1 MTWSFAGSTSISE
14 ELSVKFG
21 KRETNPP
28 WLLPVGVSHRQQR
41 TKANAPE
48 TACVCEK
55 IHCVFACLSCHCSF
69 YCSFFFL
76 SRASLQQTLA
86 PLSHFRRR
94 WDECLSFPSLTFF
107 PRHSTNWDFAFLRIR
122 LFPDN
127 STRSHWFLQTF
138 LQLSNLLD
146 LDLWTKGIFSC
157 FLKL

>member
-14 ELSVKFG
+14 ELSVKVG

-28 WLLPVGVSHRQQR
+28 WLSPVGVSHRRQR

-55 IHCVFACLSCHCSF
+55 IHYVFAGLSYH
-69 YCSFFFL
+69 CSFFFL

-94 WDECLSFPSLTFF
+94 RAECLSFPSLTFF

-122 LFPDN
+122 LFSDN
-127 STRSHWFLQTF
+127 CTKSHWFLQIF
-138 LQLSNLLD
+138 LQLSNLLN